1 MRVAGRCASRARFPA
16 PVPSCSRSRAPALR
30 SQAAR
35 LVPPRS
41 RGYDGVHRPRLECSR
56 NPPMTSSTGPHV
68 RELTPAECH
77 ELIAR
82 NHVARIAFTWHDR
95 VDIEPI
101 GYVNDGDWIYGRT
114 SGGTKLSTL
123 LHHPWCAVEMDEV
136 SGLFDWT
143 SVVVKGT
150 FHLLDPETS
159 SSDAYQRAE

>member
-1 MRVAGRCASRARFPA
+1 
-16 PVPSCSRSRAPALR
+16 
-30 SQAAR
+30 
-35 LVPPRS
+35 
-41 RGYDGVHRPRLECSR
+41 
-56 NPPMTSSTGPHV
+56 MTSSTGPHV

-159 SSDAYQRAE
+159 SSDAYQRAEGLLRKLVPGTFRANDPTPHRGIVFGVYANEITGRSSRS